1 MQRPITSRRRLGPT
15 SARQHRLAGKLVPH
29 FAIVGS
35 SLRGDR
41 GFESISLHQRVCE
54 HLAGQGLLG
63 WGPHVTAS
71 RLDFGLLPGQR
82 LIYFPNVASLR

>member
-41 GFESISLHQRVCE
+41 GFESFSLQRRVRCE
-54 HLAGQGLLG
+54 
-63 WGPHVTAS
+63 P
-71 RLDFGLLPGQR
+71 DF
-82 LIYFPNVASLR
+82 LRSQNRA